1 MSFLDLGNIL
11 FFVSFAHESRK
22 PGDLPDCVILDS
34 WVFDNFTSADKL
46 FLKALQSLE
55 ACVSVYNN
63 SCWKL
68 ISSIESPTTFD
79 ERFKVTSA
87 LFFIPEFNFI
97 KLQIRQIYIESVEVS
112 HFVSILN

>member
-1 MSFLDLGNIL
+1 MSFLDLGKIL

-34 WVFDNFTSADKL
+34 FDNFTSADKL

-55 ACVSVYNN
+55 ACVSAYNN

-68 ISSIESPTTFD
+68 ISSIESPTIFD
-79 ERFKVTSA
+79 ER
-87 LFFIPEFNFI
+87 L
-97 KLQIRQIYIESVEVS
+97 
-112 HFVSILN
+112 